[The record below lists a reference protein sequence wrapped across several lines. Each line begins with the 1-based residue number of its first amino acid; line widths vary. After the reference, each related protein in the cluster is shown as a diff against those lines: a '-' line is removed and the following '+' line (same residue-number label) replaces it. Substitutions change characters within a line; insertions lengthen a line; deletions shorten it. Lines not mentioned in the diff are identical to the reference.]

1 MEDKQITA
9 TRGVKLKNKNAEK
22 AEENRLAKENMKNH
36 FSQTADKAVEYA
48 GEKQKRA
55 VEVISRFFNL
65 TKDKTLVRNRGGIS
79 SDVEQEIRQDLCRL
93 ALDLNNDESEA
104 DNGSGSVIAISI
116 LLKIILAYRDRINE
130 LEFKVE
136 NLERNVKK
144 ASS

>member
-1 MEDKQITA
+1 MEDAITN
-9 TRGVKLKNKNAEK
+9 TRGLKLKNKNAEK
-22 AEENRLAKENMKNH
+22 TEQDRLAKENLKNH
-36 FSQTADKAVEYA
+36 FSQTADKAVEYS

-65 TKDKTLVRNRGGIS
+65 TKDKTLVRNRGGIAA
-79 SDVEQEIRQDLCRL
+79 DVEQEIRQDLCRL
-93 ALDLNNDESEA
+93 ALDLNNDETEV
-104 DNGSGSVIAISI
+104 DNGSGSVVAISV

-136 NLERNVKK
+136 NLERDVKK

>member
-93 ALDLNNDESEA
+93 ALDFNNDESEA

>member
-1 MEDKQITA
+1 MEDAITN
-9 TRGVKLKNKNAEK
+9 TRGLKLKNKNAEK
-22 AEENRLAKENMKNH
+22 TEQDRLAKENMKNH
-36 FSQTADKAVEYA
+36 FSQTADKAVEYS

-65 TKDKTLVRNRGGIS
+65 TKDKTLVRNRGGIAA
-79 SDVEQEIRQDLCRL
+79 DVEQEIRQDLCRL
-93 ALDLNNDESEA
+93 ALDLNNDETEV
-104 DNGSGSVIAISI
+104 DNGSGSVVAISV

-136 NLERNVKK
+136 NLERDVKK